1 MNENIMSQWTI
12 YSKNQCPY
20 CDKAKFAL
28 RDEPNL
34 EVKNISEDQSYLAE
48 LMELNSAAR
57 TMPQIFR
64 DGQLIGGF
72 SQLQFLLATM
82 GQDVSL

>member
-1 MNENIMSQWTI
+1 MSQWTI

-28 RDEPNL
+28 KDEANVT
-34 EVKNISEDQSYLAE
+34 VKNISENSDFFTE
-48 LMELNSAAR
+48 LMELNPAAR

-64 DGQLIGGF
+64 DGQLVGGDD
-72 SQLQFLLATM
+72 QLQMVLATR
-82 GQDVSL
+82 GQEL

>member
-1 MNENIMSQWTI
+1 MSQWTI

-28 RDEPNL
+28 KEETDVT
-34 EVKNISEDQSYLAE
+34 VKNISENPDFFTE
-48 LMELNSAAR
+48 LMELNPAAR

-64 DGQLIGGF
+64 DGKLVGGF
-72 SQLQFLLATM
+72 DQLQIVLATQ
-82 GQDVSL
+82 GQEL

>member
-1 MNENIMSQWTI
+1 MSQWTI

-28 RDEPNL
+28 KDEANVV
-34 EVKNISEDQSYLAE
+34 VKNISEEPNYLTE
-48 LMELNSAAR
+48 LMEKNPNAR

-64 DGQLIGGF
+64 DDQLIGGYD
-72 SQLQFLLATM
+72 QLTIVLATR
-82 GQDVSL
+82 GQEL

>member
-1 MNENIMSQWTI
+1 MSQWTI

-48 LMELNSAAR
+48 LMELNPAAR

>member
-1 MNENIMSQWTI
+1 MNQWTI

-28 RDEPNL
+28 RDEPDVT
-34 EVKNISEDQSYLAE
+34 VKNISENSEFFTE
-48 LMELNSAAR
+48 LMELNPAAR

-64 DGQLIGGF
+64 DGKLIGGYD
-72 SQLQFLLATM
+72 QLQFLLSTQGRDA
-82 GQDVSL
+82 L

>member
-1 MNENIMSQWTI
+1 MSQWTI

-28 RDEPNL
+28 KDEANVT
-34 EVKNISEDQSYLAE
+34 VKNISENSDFFTE
-48 LMELNSAAR
+48 LMELNPAAR

-64 DGQLIGGF
+64 DGQLVGGYD
-72 SQLQFLLATM
+72 QLQIVLATR
-82 GQDVSL
+82 GQEL

>member
-1 MNENIMSQWTI
+1 MSQWTI

-28 RDEPNL
+28 KEETDVT
-34 EVKNISEDQSYLAE
+34 VKNISENPDFFTE
-48 LMELNSAAR
+48 LMELNPAAR

-64 DGQLIGGF
+64 DGKLIGGF
-72 SQLQFLLATM
+72 DQLQIVLATQ
-82 GQDVSL
+82 GQEL

>member
-1 MNENIMSQWTI
+1 MSQWTI

-28 RDEPNL
+28 RDEPNV
-34 EVKNISEDQSYLAE
+34 EVKNISEDQSYFAE
-48 LMELNSAAR
+48 LMGKNPNAR

-64 DGQLIGGF
+64 DDQLIGGF
-72 SQLQFLLATM
+72 DALEVHLATR
-82 GQDVSL
+82 GQEL